1 MSDNKYTKE
10 EFYKSFIQM
19 QKLSG
24 QGTSGIVKVAGGSEI
39 TQYLNEFIEEG
50 LCIAENIGG
59 SLGHPESNIFYM
71 PSKGY
76 NVWKEK
82 KNMTALECVRYYLA
96 NINGTEYKGN
106 PLFGIT
112 ADEFKEGGIIY
123 DYYQDWLQRNSEA
136 LDEMMNLS
144 DVYPV

>member
-1 MSDNKYTKE
+1 MSDKYTKE
-10 EFYKSFIQM
+10 EFYKSFIKM

-24 QGTSGIVKVAGGSEI
+24 QGTSGIVKVAGGPEI
-39 TQYLNEFIEEG
+39 TQYLNKFIEEG
-50 LCIAENIGG
+50 LCIAEDTGG

-82 KNMTALECVRYYLA
+82 NNMAALECVRYYLA
-96 NINGTEYKGN
+96 NINGTEYKGD
-106 PLFGIT
+106 PFFGIT

-123 DYYQDWLQRNSEA
+123 DYYQDWLQRNAEA
-136 LDEMMNLS
+136 LDEMLNLS
-144 DVYPV
+144 EVYPGE